1 MLVSITA
8 SATYE
13 EALERAAERWGVQ
26 REYWDIW
33 GKHHRATPEMIA
45 AVLRSLGVD
54 AGSREELDEA
64 LAREIRSEWQRLV
77 PPTLVTSAGS
87 AKIAVRLR
95 SEQPVEVDLSFE
107 DGSHE
112 TRQVHG
118 APGRRAEIDDASYVE
133 LTVDL
138 GPLPLGYH
146 ELTVRAEGEPPATA
160 RLICCPDRAYFPKRV
175 ADNGRAAGVGFSLYG
190 IRSDRNWGCG
200 DFTDLERVAEWVVN
214 RAGAS
219 FVALNPLHSIPNRQ
233 PYNTSPYLP
242 NCAFYKNPIYIDV
255 ERVPEF
261 ANSPWAQTL
270 VGCHRTQEEI
280 RALRDA
286 ENVEYERVFR
296 LKKGVLRAVFRA
308 FLREIEAET
317 DRGQAFLRWVE
328 QEGEL
333 LHNYAVFCALDEVL
347 HKRDPNLWLWQDWP
361 EVYRSPDT
369 PETQQFAREHR
380 RSVLFFKYLQWIA
393 DEQLGAAQNRAE
405 ELGMAI
411 GLYHDLALATDR
423 SGADLWAHGR
433 FYARGCR
440 VGAPP
445 DDFAPNGQ
453 DWSFPPP
460 SAEEHYRD
468 GYRLFVES
476 IRKNLKHGG
485 ALRIDHVMRF
495 FRLFW
500 IPDDFEANRGV
511 YVKDRSEDLLRI
523 LALESVRNKVIIVG
537 EDLGT
542 VGDDIR
548 EQLNR
553 FGILSYR
560 LFFFERWN
568 DGTFKMPRDYPKQAL
583 VSSSTHDL
591 PTLTGFWE
599 YRDIEARRRAG
610 VLGDE
615 SAYEA
620 QLRSRD
626 IEKQRIL
633 DVLHSTGLIP
643 PHYPREASQI
653 PEFTGEMHNAIVG
666 FMASAPSSLM
676 LMSEEDLFKQ
686 NDQQNLPGTTAEY
699 PNWRHKTRF
708 TIEEMM
714 GTKEAGDFAA
724 MLRGWLERTGRLN
737 G

>member
-1 MLVSITA
+1 MKVCSEKYRRDLIQVLVSITA

-64 LAREIRSEWQRLV
+64 LVREVRSEWQRLV

-87 AKIAVRLR
+87 AKIPVRLR

-255 ERVPEF
+255 ERVTEF

-270 VGCHRTQEEI
+270 VGCHSTQEEI

-286 ENVEYERVFR
+286 KNVEYERVFR
-296 LKKGVLRAVFRA
+296 LKKGILRAVFRT
-308 FLREIEAET
+308 FLHSPASERPFLAPFAVLDGSEAP
-317 DRGQAFLRWVE
+317 V
-328 QEGEL
+328 
-333 LHNYAVFCALDEVL
+333 CALLMV
-347 HKRDPNLWLWQDWP
+347 
-361 EVYRSPDT
+361 
-369 PETQQFAREHR
+369 
-380 RSVLFFKYLQWIA
+380 
-393 DEQLGAAQNRAE
+393 
-405 ELGMAI
+405 
-411 GLYHDLALATDR
+411 
-423 SGADLWAHGR
+423 
-433 FYARGCR
+433 
-440 VGAPP
+440 
-445 DDFAPNGQ
+445 
-453 DWSFPPP
+453 P
-460 SAEEHYRD
+460 S
-468 GYRLFVES
+468 
-476 IRKNLKHGG
+476 
-485 ALRIDHVMRF
+485 
-495 FRLFW
+495 
-500 IPDDFEANRGV
+500 
-511 YVKDRSEDLLRI
+511 
-523 LALESVRNKVIIVG
+523 
-537 EDLGT
+537 
-542 VGDDIR
+542 
-548 EQLNR
+548 
-553 FGILSYR
+553 
-560 LFFFERWN
+560 
-568 DGTFKMPRDYPKQAL
+568 
-583 VSSSTHDL
+583 
-591 PTLTGFWE
+591 
-599 YRDIEARRRAG
+599 
-610 VLGDE
+610 
-615 SAYEA
+615 
-620 QLRSRD
+620 
-626 IEKQRIL
+626 
-633 DVLHSTGLIP
+633 
-643 PHYPREASQI
+643 
-653 PEFTGEMHNAIVG
+653 
-666 FMASAPSSLM
+666 
-676 LMSEEDLFKQ
+676 
-686 NDQQNLPGTTAEY
+686 
-699 PNWRHKTRF
+699 
-708 TIEEMM
+708 
-714 GTKEAGDFAA
+714 
-724 MLRGWLERTGRLN
+724 
-737 G
+737 